1 MAEWKPEHDGLSGG
15 TLPPGGKPD
24 LKSALRLYLFV
35 FASLLLL
42 GSYLQALHFEY
53 GMIATQILIILLPAI
68 LYWRRFS
75 VDQVAFARLRPLPLK
90 FIPAIIILAASMWL
104 VNIFFA
110 AGLVGGLMEL
120 GFQPLVMI
128 EPPTT
133 WQQYLGYVVVLSV
146 FAGICEEVLF
156 RGTIMPAL
164 EQHGLIPAIIF
175 SSLLFALLHGSLLSL
190 LSTFSLGVVMAV
202 IVIKTGSLWGG
213 ILYHMLNNFYA
224 ATYLFWAGNIDVTP
238 TRFELQIYAALI
250 PFLVVGLAGV
260 MIGLRMLNKNSN
272 QESLL
277 ENRTSWLP
285 SGWLSWPLY
294 ISLLLFLLIAAM
306 EIAIGFGWF
315 ELPVT
320 VLNY

>member
-1 MAEWKPEHDGLSGG
+1 LAEWKPEHDGLSGG
-15 TLPPGGKPD
+15 ILPPGGKPD
-24 LKSALRLYLFV
+24 LKSALLLYLFV
-35 FASLLLL
+35 FAALLLL

-53 GMIATQILIILLPAI
+53 GMIATQVLIILIPAI
-68 LYWRRFS
+68 IYWRRFA

-104 VNIFFA
+104 VNIFIA

-120 GFQPLVMI
+120 GFKPLVMI

-164 EQHGLIPAIIF
+164 EQYGLVPAIIF

-224 ATYLFWAGNIDVTP
+224 ASYLFLAGNIDVAP
-238 TRFELQIYAALI
+238 ARFGLQTYLALL

-260 MIGLRMLNKNSN
+260 IIGLRMLNRNSSH
-272 QESLL
+272 EPLL
-277 ENRTSWLP
+277 ENRISWLP
-285 SGWLSWPLY
+285 PGWLSWPVY
-294 ISLLLFLLIAAM
+294 ISLLLFLLIATM
-306 EIAIGFGWF
+306 EIAIGFGWLD
-315 ELPVT
+315 LPVAIM
-320 VLNY
+320 NY

>member
-1 MAEWKPEHDGLSGG
+1 LAEWKPEHDNLSGG
-15 TLPPGGKPD
+15 TLPPEGKPD
-24 LKSALRLYLFV
+24 LRSALRLYLFV

-104 VNIFFA
+104 VNVFLA

-120 GFQPLVMI
+120 GYKPLVII

-164 EQHGLIPAIIF
+164 EQHGLVPAIIF

-190 LSTFSLGVVMAV
+190 ISTFSLGVIMAV

-224 ATYLFWAGNIDVTP
+224 ATYLFWAGSMDAAP
-238 TRFELQIYAALI
+238 ARFGLQTYLALL

-260 MIGLRMLNKNSN
+260 VIGLRLLNKNSN
-272 QESLL
+272 HEPLL
-277 ENRTSWLP
+277 KNRAAWLP

-315 ELPVT
+315 DPSSFMGY
-320 VLNY
+320 N